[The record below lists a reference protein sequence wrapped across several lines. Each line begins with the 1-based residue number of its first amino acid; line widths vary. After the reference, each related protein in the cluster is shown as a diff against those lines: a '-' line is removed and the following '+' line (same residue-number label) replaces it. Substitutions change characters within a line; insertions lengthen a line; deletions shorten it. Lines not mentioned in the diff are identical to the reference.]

1 MSSRFD
7 GWLWGSPLLQ
17 KRKWSCTSW
26 EPKSW
31 QVSTKASLRTLKQ
44 VSSPSAE
51 VAHSQVGGLQ
61 KMRHSSSH
69 NRGDVQAHC
78 CPSHSR
84 LDLLDWWPASS
95 WHMESVERWKC
106 GGEREIKSNPAY
118 DHIICAVWRR
128 FLSDFKR
135 LEVIIA
141 GIMADC
147 HWSFPLQVVR
157 GTARQLRDHFP
168 GVTVL
173 PALGNHESVPVDS
186 FPQPSVTGD
195 PGRGT
200 IGYWLS
206 VTSGNLKVCPGS
218 TLLWWRSGASG
229 WGRGT
234 IGRSSKEGTAHH
246 LFEKNDH

>member
-1 MSSRFD
+1 MIRRISKRNMMSRPLTVLHLSDTHWDPEYLEGNIEKSIHEECKTKKITRRHWMSPRID

-17 KRKWSCTSW
+17 KRKWGCTSW

-84 LDLLDWWPASS
+84 PDLLDWWPASS

-106 GGEREIKSNPAY
+106 GGEREIKSNPALWS
-118 DHIICAVWRR
+118 HSMLLGAVF
-128 FLSDFKR
+128 FLIS
-135 LEVIIA
+135 
-141 GIMADC
+141 
-147 HWSFPLQVVR
+147 
-157 GTARQLRDHFP
+157 RD
-168 GVTVL
+168 
-173 PALGNHESVPVDS
+173 
-186 FPQPSVTGD
+186 
-195 PGRGT
+195 
-200 IGYWLS
+200 
-206 VTSGNLKVCPGS
+206 
-218 TLLWWRSGASG
+218 
-229 WGRGT
+229 
-234 IGRSSKEGTAHH
+234 
-246 LFEKNDH
+246 